1 VTFPCYLVNLT
12 LRFCC
17 SVFRLLKLLIFILA
31 VVNPLEVAKC
41 LTSSKNSMF
50 EHLPTIGMNLI
61 YFESFKNIIL
71 NNIPG
76 LMQIFG

>member
-1 VTFPCYLVNLT
+1 
-12 LRFCC
+12 
-17 SVFRLLKLLIFILA
+17 
-31 VVNPLEVAKC
+31 
-41 LTSSKNSMF
+41 MF